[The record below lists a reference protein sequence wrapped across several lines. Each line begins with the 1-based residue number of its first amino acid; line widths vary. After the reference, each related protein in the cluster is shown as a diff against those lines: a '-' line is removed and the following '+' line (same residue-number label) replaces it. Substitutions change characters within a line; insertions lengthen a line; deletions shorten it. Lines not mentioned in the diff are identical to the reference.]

1 MKREELEEKFKT
13 IPTFIE
19 MEKYCGCVLIADCES
34 YITKISTDG
43 IFYAAPNFGIL
54 LRKNANPMIL
64 VLDEKF
70 DVTDSFTDYY
80 QVPLTNDK
88 EVNQRFEQLVQRVKE
103 VREQLNIEK
112 ARMDFK

>member
-1 MKREELEEKFKT
+1 MTREELVEKLKT
-13 IPTFIE
+13 IPTYTE
-19 MEKYCGCVLIADCES
+19 MEEFADCVLIADCDS

-43 IFYAAPNFGIL
+43 TFYVAPNFGIL
-54 LRKNANPMIL
+54 IRKNGSPQIL

-70 DVTDSFTDYY
+70 DITDSFNDYY
-80 QVPLTNDK
+80 QVPITNDK
-88 EVNQRFEQLVQRVKE
+88 EVNRRFEQLVERVKE